1 MDTLREKMKK
11 ASNSEFRRCRVSRA
25 SRLRKIPNFSFSDLK
40 IEAGAISENDHAH
53 FLPADRKY
61 EKGRRCLKKSVTA
74 RLWNQQ
80 RE

>member
-11 ASNSEFRRCRVSRA
+11 
-25 SRLRKIPNFSFSDLK
+25 IPNSSFSDLK
-40 IEAGAISENDHAH
+40 IEAGAISGENDYAH

-74 RLWNQQ
+74 RLWSQQ